1 MKSAGRRFPVA
12 VVAVVALGITGDSPA
27 QVLLGGLEL
36 ELEWNDTGILDS
48 PLDHPMGVAVA
59 SSGAILV
66 ADSANSRIVV
76 YEASGRPV
84 DVWELP
90 RKSRPVGL
98 ASRPDGTVLVA
109 DATGDRLFV
118 LGLNGQI
125 VDTWGHTGTGPGEFQ
140 APSGVAVTPTGGV
153 LVVEFLG
160 QRVQELDSDGGFVR
174 FIDGGESAR
183 DLVASRRSKRAMEG
197 MQMPATARPGD
208 PHGLFSFPSDV
219 AIAPDG
225 TLFVSNTH
233 AYQILVFNPDGELR
247 AAWGRKGAAAGEWEV
262 PVGITTDARGNLYV
276 ADSANFRIQ
285 GLDPAGRPFL
295 VSRAQERW
303 YRTTRRIYS
312 PTDVAVDSAGRL
324 YVVDFAASKVQRFR
338 RLREPL
344 QEQAAG

>member
-1 MKSAGRRFPVA
+1 MKSARRWFPAA
-12 VVAVVALGITGDSPA
+12 VVAAVALAGLLGVPGGSRA

-36 ELEWNDTGILDS
+36 ELDWSDTGILDS

-59 SSGAILV
+59 PSGAVLV
-66 ADSANSRIVV
+66 ADTGNSRIVV
-76 YEASGRPV
+76 YEANGRPV

-90 RKSRPVGL
+90 RTSRPVGL
-98 ASRPDGTVLVA
+98 AVRPDGTVIVA

-140 APSGVAVTPTGGV
+140 APSGVAVTATGGV

-160 QRVQELDSDGGFVR
+160 QRVQELDSEGGFVR

-183 DLVASRRSKRAMEG
+183 DLVASRPSRQAMGG
-197 MQMPATARPGD
+197 MQMPTTARQGD

-233 AYQILVFNPDGELR
+233 AYQILVFDPDGELR
-247 AAWGRKGAAAGEWEV
+247 AAWGSKGAAAGQWEV
-262 PVGITTDARGNLYV
+262 PVGITTDACGNLYV

-312 PTDVAVDSAGRL
+312 PTDVAVDPDGRL
-324 YVVDFAASKVQRFR
+324 YVADFAASRVQRFR
-338 RLREPL
+338 RLREN
-344 QEQAAG
+344 